1 MRHSPETSSGQ
12 AMWPIKINHKH
23 MKKLLTIALLIF
35 SLNALAQEKIPVTE
49 SDYTNNSVEMADT
62 MRADGKIYVLVGI
75 IAIVFAGITVYL
87 ISTDRKIS
95 KLEKNLLS

>member
-1 MRHSPETSSGQ
+1 
-12 AMWPIKINHKH
+12 

-35 SLNALAQEKIPVTE
+35 SLSASAQNKIPVTE
-49 SDYTNNSVEMADT
+49 SDYSNNSVEMADS

-75 IAIVFAGITVYL
+75 IAIVFAGISVYL

-95 KLEKNLLS
+95 KLEKNILS

>member
-1 MRHSPETSSGQ
+1 
-12 AMWPIKINHKH
+12 
-23 MKKLLTIALLIF
+23 MKKLFTIALLIF
-35 SLNALAQEKIPVTE
+35 SLSALAQEKIPVTE
-49 SDYTNNSVEMADT
+49 ADYSNNSVEMADT

-95 KLEKNLLS
+95 KLEKNLPS